1 MIYIYTR
8 TYHKLVFCVVSTGVR
23 VMLRL
28 QLLQPGGSC
37 QPHHGAAAV
46 QLPGCQHVAGKDA
59 AAWPPGCAGLCLDCC
74 SVVRFLSPVVD
85 VAFVDVVMTI
95 AQRLAGPNAGDTVLP
110 PRPCLGLSQNIA
122 TSRNTKAWAVSE
134 QIDTSKNTKAW
145 AVSQHIDTIMNTEAT
160 LKCCYTALSSYVGI
174 TFSTISSLRSSSH
187 PPEMEIWYPPK
198 TACGCPCGGG
208 KDKRSHTQSFHPV
221 KCVCQC
227 TVASMLGDPQNV

>member
-1 MIYIYTR
+1 M
-8 TYHKLVFCVVSTGVR
+8 
-23 VMLRL
+23 
-28 QLLQPGGSC
+28 
-37 QPHHGAAAV
+37 
-46 QLPGCQHVAGKDA
+46 
-59 AAWPPGCAGLCLDCC
+59 
-74 SVVRFLSPVVD
+74 VRFLSPVVD

-122 TSRNTKAWAVSE
+122 TSRNTKAWAVSEQIDTSRNTKAWAVSEQIDTSRNTKAWAVSE

-187 PPEMEIWYPPK
+187 PPEMEI
-198 TACGCPCGGG
+198 
-208 KDKRSHTQSFHPV
+208 
-221 KCVCQC
+221 
-227 TVASMLGDPQNV
+227 